1 MNILTDPLPSTIRL
15 QDQDVE
21 IKTDFRPWL
30 QFIQTIQ
37 EYDLTVLTLDEYA
50 EMTERI
56 SRILFEKKID
66 LTYDLFPAVVH
77 FFSDYDN
84 GKKGTSATEKLVDYE
99 IDSDA
104 IYSSFAQV
112 YGIRLAAEKM
122 HWYEFRA
129 LFANLSED
137 CPVGRLMHIRS
148 MKDSDVPKEKLQDL
162 HKLQESVALPVFRSY
177 AEDNE
182 ALNKLRKALK

>member
-15 QDQDVE
+15 QDQE
-21 IKTDFRPWL
+21 IRIKTDYRPWL

-37 EYDLTVLTLDEYA
+37 EYDLANLTLEKYA
-50 EMTERI
+50 EVTERI
-56 SRILFEKKID
+56 SRILFQEKID
-66 LTYDLFPAVVH
+66 LTYDLFPAVVN
-77 FFSDYDN
+77 FFLDYDN
-84 GKKGTSATEKLVDYE
+84 GKKGTSQNEKLVDYA
-99 IDSDA
+99 IDADA

-129 LFANLSED
+129 LFANLPED
-137 CPVGRLMHIRS
+137 CPVGRLIHIRS

-162 HKLQESVALPVFRSY
+162 HKLKESVALPVFRSY
-177 AEDNE
+177 AEDDE

>member
-15 QDQDVE
+15 QDQDIE

-37 EYDLTVLTLDEYA
+37 EYDLTAITLEKYA

-56 SRILFEKKID
+56 SRILFQEKID
-66 LTYDLFPAVVH
+66 LTYDLFPAVVN
-77 FFSDYDN
+77 FFLDYDN
-84 GKKGTSATEKLVDYE
+84 GKKGTSQNEKLVDYA
-99 IDSDA
+99 IDADA

-112 YGIRLAAEKM
+112 YGIRLTNVTM

-129 LFANLSED
+129 LFANLPED
-137 CPVGRLMHIRS
+137 CSIGRLIHIRS
-148 MKDSDVPKEKLQDL
+148 MKDSDVPKEKRQDL
-162 HKLQESVALPVFRSY
+162 HKLKESVALPVFRSY
-177 AEDNE
+177 AEDDE
-182 ALNKLRKALK
+182 AINKLRKALK